1 MDYGKAIK
9 ILRAVAG
16 LEQRELADIAGVDP
30 SLISMI
36 ESGKRKPSL
45 STLEQITGA
54 FEIPQYLFTLLAA
67 GHDDLSTSHPEEL
80 QEAAESLA
88 RVLLTNASKQKRR
101 KSSRKKRTA

>member
-1 MDYGKAIK
+1 MDYGKATK

-45 STLEQITGA
+45 STLEQITRA
-54 FEIPQYLFTLLAA
+54 FKIPQHLFALLAA
-67 GHDDLSTSHPEEL
+67 GPDDLSTSHPEEL
-80 QEAAESLA
+80 QRAVESLA
-88 RVLLTNASKQKRR
+88 RVLLTNASKQKTRR
-101 KSSRKKRTA
+101 GSRKKRTA